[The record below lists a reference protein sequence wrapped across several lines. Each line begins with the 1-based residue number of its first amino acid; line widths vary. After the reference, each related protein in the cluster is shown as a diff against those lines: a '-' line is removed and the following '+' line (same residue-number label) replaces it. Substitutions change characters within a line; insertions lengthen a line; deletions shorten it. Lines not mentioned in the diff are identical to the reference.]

1 MSSFNDLKL
10 SESLMKAISSMGFE
24 ESTHIQEQTIP
35 LAMSGRDVIGQAPTG
50 TGKTAAFGIPMIEMC
65 DDSPVIQGI
74 VITPTRELAIQVSE
88 ELNKIGQFKGIR
100 ALPIYGGQEYK
111 WQMKGLKEKPQILV
125 GTPGRLVDHINTRKT
140 IKVTDIK
147 MLVLD
152 EADEMLDMGFI
163 DDIYAIIEKMPAER
177 QTLLFSATMSAPIK
191 RIALEL
197 MKNPQVVGGT
207 DTKKIAMP
215 VIVQHYVEVYEGN
228 KFDALCR
235 ILDIQCPDLAIV
247 FVRTK
252 KRVDEVQEGLTRR
265 GYSAS
270 GLHGDLD
277 QSKRTAIMKAFKD
290 GKTQVLVATDVAA
303 RGLDVSDVSHVFNFD
318 IPQDPESYVHR
329 IGRTGRAGKS
339 GIAISF
345 VTIREVRMLKWI
357 EQVTGKRMTRM
368 EVPSTDEAIKGQ
380 QRQILD
386 SVLQVAEGED
396 AMKYRSLAEM
406 LLNEKDSVTIVAAAL
421 KMLIKEPDKTPVV
434 LTQPSDSRRGG
445 YRKSG
450 K

>member
-1 MSSFNDLKL
+1 
-10 SESLMKAISSMGFE
+10 MKAISSMGFE

-35 LAMSGRDVIGQAPTG
+35 LAMSGQDVIGQAPTG

-65 DDSPVIQGI
+65 NDGPMIQGI

-163 DDIYAIIEKMPAER
+163 DDIYAIMEKMPAER

-197 MKNPQVVGGT
+197 MKKPQVVGGT
-207 DTKKIAMP
+207 ESKKIAMP

-235 ILDIQCPDLAIV
+235 ILDIQCPELAIV

-265 GYSAS
+265 GYSSS

-339 GIAISF
+339 GVAISF

-357 EQVTGKRMTRM
+357 EQVIGKRMTRM
-368 EVPSTDEAIKGQ
+368 EVPTLDEAIKGQ

-386 SVLQVAEGED
+386 SILQVTEGED
-396 AMKYRSLAEM
+396 ALKYRSLAEM
-406 LLNEKDSVTIVAAAL
+406 LLNEKDSVTIVAATL